1 MGRFTRFHNFI
12 RILFS
17 RTTDS
22 EKVRARLKR
31 ENMYYGL
38 FVGPFCIFFSVLGFF
53 ILQSAKRSA
62 ELTGEEFMSLT
73 DYALSLTGLIL
84 FLVSAA
90 CYILVAV
97 LYLKEKIGK
106 TSFLTNLTL
115 AFFSLSSIIYGIFN
129 YAGDVFLWR
138 KLTGLVG
145 ILVMVTCILVQ
156 KPMWSLLL
164 ICVSLGS
171 FRVSEG
177 LLYDNPY
184 IGLRTNLMIGAILWI
199 ASVTKYLRT
208 RDAAIRFEAVEKMS
222 VTDELTGLHNRHCLK
237 LDVEHFVGENLVAIM
252 FDVDHF
258 KQYNDTYGHAGGD
271 AVLKRFAECL
281 EYFFGFD
288 ATYRY
293 GGDEFLVMIRPG
305 VGLPNVESL
314 LKAWD
319 EEDRSLTLDGEN
331 VTFSNSSG
339 YTYGKPATV
348 EEVESMI
355 QRADVLLYEA
365 KRNGKGFAVG
375 EAFVSGTDR
384 SLEKHVVGKVFH
396 VVDVDPL
403 TGLPNVSRFRNYAQ
417 EVFTAEKEEDKR
429 FYAMVYFDLINFT
442 AFNRRYCFQ
451 AGDELLQITAN
462 KIREF
467 FPDYMVSRLNDDH
480 FVTLA
485 DKEGLEEKLIR
496 LHDEMKQYQ
505 RDVLVDLKAGIY
517 VTLSG
522 NEEVGVVMDLA
533 KAACVSIK
541 KTFDRHYRFY
551 DSLLQEKALQKE
563 YVVNHLQ
570 SAIEQDHI
578 VPFYQPVVRTTTGV
592 ICGCEALARWL
603 DPELGMIS
611 PGDFIPILEEIH
623 MIHKLDLHIVEDVCH
638 DIRKALDA
646 GLKVSPISI
655 NLSRLDFQLCDAFAE
670 VEAIRKKYNVHP
682 RMLHVEVTE
691 SAMNDDTGYMNEVLD
706 KFREAQYE
714 IWMDDFGS
722 DYSSLNSLQDYEVDT
737 LKLDMKFLKNFEK
750 NAKSGIIIES
760 VVDMAKRL
768 EINTLTEGVETRA
781 QSEFLKRIGCEKMQG
796 FLFYKPMSAKEMWER
811 SVNGEFVQ
819 EDGMASIES
828 SQPNLL

>member
-1 MGRFTRFHNFI
+1 MGRLQSIKKYF

-17 RTTDS
+17 TTEDS

-53 ILQSAKRSA
+53 ILQSAKKKA
-62 ELTGEEFMSLT
+62 EFTGAEFLSFT
-73 DYALSLTGLIL
+73 DYTLSLMGLVF
-84 FLVSAA
+84 FLISAA
-90 CYILVAV
+90 FYILVAI

-106 TSFLTNLTL
+106 TSFLTNMTL
-115 AFFSLSSIIYGIFN
+115 AFFSLSSLMFGIFN
-129 YAGDVFLWR
+129 YSGDVFLWR

-156 KPMWSLLL
+156 KPLWSLFL
-164 ICVSLGS
+164 ICIALGF

-177 LLYDNPY
+177 VLYDNPY
-184 IGLRTNLMIGAILWI
+184 IGLRTNMMIGAILWI

-208 RDAAIRFEAVEKMS
+208 RDAAIRYEAVEKMS
-222 VTDELTGLHNRHCLK
+222 VTDELTGVHNRHCLK
-237 LDVEHFVGENLVAIM
+237 LDVEHFVGENLVCIM

-281 EYFFGFD
+281 EYFFGFE

-293 GGDEFLVMIRPG
+293 GGDEFLVMLKPG
-305 VGLPNVESL
+305 SGLPNVESL

-319 EEDRSLTLDGEN
+319 EEDRSLTIDGEN

-339 YTYGKPATV
+339 YTFGKPETP
-348 EEVESMI
+348 EEVENMI
-355 QRADVLLYEA
+355 LRADGLLYEA

-375 EAFVSGTDR
+375 EAFHAGGDHSR
-384 SLEKHVVGKVFH
+384 EKQVVGKVFH
-396 VVDVDPL
+396 VVDVDSL

-417 EVFTAEKEEDKR
+417 ELLTAETEEDKR

-442 AFNRRYCFQ
+442 AFNRRYGFQ
-451 AGDELLQITAN
+451 AGDELLQIAAK
-462 KIREF
+462 KIRET

-485 DKEGLEEKLIR
+485 DKDGLEEKLIK

-505 RDVLVDLKAGIY
+505 REVLVDLKAGIY

-522 NEEVGVVMDLA
+522 SEEVGVVMDLA

-563 YVVNHLQ
+563 YVVNHLR
-570 SAIEQDHI
+570 SALELDHI
-578 VPFYQPVVRTTTGV
+578 VPYYQPVVRTSTGV

-623 MIHKLDLHIVEDVCH
+623 MIHKLDLHIVEDVCR

-655 NLSRLDFQLCDAFAE
+655 NLSRLDFQLCDAFEE
-670 VEAIRKKYNVHP
+670 VDSIRKKYEIHP

-750 NAKSGIIIES
+750 NARSGIIIES

-768 EINTLTEGVETRA
+768 DINTLTEGVETPA

-796 FLFYKPMSAKEMWER
+796 FLFYKPMSAQEVWER
-811 SVNGEFVQ
+811 SASGEFVQ
-819 EDGMASIES
+819 EDGMAIIES